1 MAPQLVK
8 IECADKTRHDVG
20 DVLRLEPYIDD
31 GGWCDRAFS
40 ENQVAEI
47 AVTGDQDALLR
58 DRVGQDGHIVR
69 VGHDMYR
76 TNYVVASVD

>member
-1 MAPQLVK
+1 
-8 IECADKTRHDVG
+8 
-20 DVLRLEPYIDD
+20 
-31 GGWCDRAFS
+31 
-40 ENQVAEI
+40 
-47 AVTGDQDALLR
+47 LLR